1 MNIVAREFK
10 EEIRETIEPYIYE
23 LVGTLTSSYCRYINK
38 YVADTTAESSGSIS
52 AEHGLGLMKAP
63 YIRYSRDETAI
74 GMMKQI
80 KQMFDPKG
88 LLNPGK
94 YII

>member
-1 MNIVAREFK
+1 MYPNHVYLFIPS
-10 EEIRETIEPYIYE
+10 T
-23 LVGTLTSSYCRYINK
+23 N
-38 YVADTTAESSGSIS
+38 DTAENSGSIS

-74 GMMKQI
+74 DLMKKI
-80 KQMFDPKG
+80 KTLFDPKG

>member
-1 MNIVAREFK
+1 MK
-10 EEIRETIEPYIYE
+10 
-23 LVGTLTSSYCRYINK
+23 
-38 YVADTTAESSGSIS
+38 AENSGSIS

-74 GMMKQI
+74 DMMKQI

>member
-1 MNIVAREFK
+1 LNIVAREFK
-10 EEIRETIEPYIYE
+10 EEIRETIEPYVYE
-23 LVGTLTSSYCRYINK
+23 LVGKSSVLTDMRHSYQSDII
-38 YVADTTAESSGSIS
+38 AENSGSIS

-74 GMMKQI
+74 DLMK
-80 KQMFDPKG
+80 KVKNLFDPKG

>member
-1 MNIVAREFK
+1 M
-10 EEIRETIEPYIYE
+10 
-23 LVGTLTSSYCRYINK
+23 SSSVCPSHISSGGL
-38 YVADTTAESSGSIS
+38 ADIKAENSGSIS

>member
-1 MNIVAREFK
+1 MVLLTKTVAE
-10 EEIRETIEPYIYE
+10 
-23 LVGTLTSSYCRYINK
+23 N
-38 YVADTTAESSGSIS
+38 SGSIS

-80 KQMFDPKG
+80 KNLFDPKG

>member
-1 MNIVAREFK
+1 MNSSVS
-10 EEIRETIEPYIYE
+10 PE
-23 LVGTLTSSYCRYINK
+23 LPPTHLPRRRSRWTELTYGI
-38 YVADTTAESSGSIS
+38 AENSGSIS

-74 GMMKQI
+74 ELMKKI
-80 KQMFDPKG
+80 KGLFDPKG

>member
-1 MNIVAREFK
+1 
-10 EEIRETIEPYIYE
+10 
-23 LVGTLTSSYCRYINK
+23 LVLSVLTF
-38 YVADTTAESSGSIS
+38 TAENSGSIS

-74 GMMKQI
+74 ELMKKI
-80 KQMFDPKG
+80 KTMFDPKG